1 MIAITKKTATD
12 LREGDLIKTSRGRG
26 LVSALKIVE
35 GVVYADI
42 GRGFMPLA
50 DYVTVISQTP
60 R

>member
-1 MIAITKKTATD
+1 MIAVTMTAASELKK
-12 LREGDLIKTSRGRG
+12 GDLIKTSRGRG